1 MNNAGDTARRP
12 LVITIDGPAG
22 AGKTTVSRKLA
33 QHLGYRYVDTGALY
47 RAVALAARRAGVAA
61 GNASSLETLCRQLTI
76 DFVVAGGRTR
86 LILNGEDV
94 SDAIR
99 EPDITMLASAVSAQ
113 PVVRGFLLGIQRRL
127 AEGKGVVLEGR
138 DMGTVVFPDA
148 EIKYYLDASA
158 EIRALRRYR
167 ELAPKSTQSLKAV
180 QCDMQQRDSN
190 DASRAVAPLKMA
202 RDAIRIDSTALSIDQ
217 VIEVM
222 VDHINRI

>member
-1 MNNAGDTARRP
+1 
-12 LVITIDGPAG
+12 
-22 AGKTTVSRKLA
+22 
-33 QHLGYRYVDTGALY
+33 
-47 RAVALAARRAGVAA
+47 
-61 GNASSLETLCRQLTI
+61 
-76 DFVVAGGRTR
+76 
-86 LILNGEDV
+86 
-94 SDAIR
+94 
-99 EPDITMLASAVSAQ
+99 
-113 PVVRGFLLGIQRRL
+113 
-127 AEGKGVVLEGR
+127 R